1 VTETTLSAIRSP
13 RARSLQGKR
22 AGFAS
27 RVTADAIDWGIVL
40 GIYVAILLG
49 IAAFRYFVTNEN
61 FNVPD
66 PDPLVTLVSQWFIA
80 ILYLTAGWA
89 GTGRTVGKNVM
100 GLRVIS
106 ANGARLGAARAFLRA
121 VICATLGAIALV
133 TIVISRKRSGI
144 HDYLVRTTVVY
155 DWSHP

>member
-1 VTETTLSAIRSP
+1 METTVSVIRSP

-22 AGFAS
+22 AGIAS

-49 IAAFRYFVTNEN
+49 IGATRYFVGNEN
-61 FNVPD
+61 FNMPD
-66 PDPLVTLVSQWFIA
+66 PDPLVTLVAQWVIA

-100 GLRVIS
+100 GLRVV
-106 ANGARLGAARAFLRA
+106 AADGSRVHFVRAFLRA
-121 VICATLGAIALV
+121 VICATLGAIALATV
-133 TIVISRKRSGI
+133 VISRKRSGI
-144 HDYLVRTTVVY
+144 HDFIVRTTVVY

>member
-1 VTETTLSAIRSP
+1 VTDTTLSAIRSP

-22 AGFAS
+22 AGIAS

-49 IAAFRYFVTNEN
+49 IAAFRYFVANEN
-61 FNVPD
+61 FDVPE
-66 PDPLVTLVSQWFIA
+66 PNPLVTLVAQWVIA

-100 GLRVIS
+100 GLRVVS
-106 ANGARLGAARAFLRA
+106 ANGGRLGAARAFLRA
-121 VICATLGAIALV
+121 IICASLGAIALATV
-133 TIVISRKRSGI
+133 VVSRKRSGI
-144 HDYLVRTTVVY
+144 HDFVVRTTVVY

>member
-1 VTETTLSAIRSP
+1 METTVSVIRSP

-22 AGFAS
+22 AGIAT

-40 GIYVAILLG
+40 GIYVAILFG
-49 IAAFRYFVTNEN
+49 IAATRYFVGNES

-66 PDPLVTLVSQWFIA
+66 PDPWVTLVSQWVIA

-100 GLRVIS
+100 GLRVVAGDGS
-106 ANGARLGAARAFLRA
+106 RLRAPRAFLRA

-133 TIVISRKRSGI
+133 TVVISRKRSGI
-144 HDYLVRTTVVY
+144 HDFIVRTTVVY

>member
-1 VTETTLSAIRSP
+1 MEATVSVIRSP

-22 AGFAS
+22 AGIAS
-27 RVTADAIDWGIVL
+27 RVAADAIDWGIVL
-40 GIYVAILLG
+40 GIYVAILFG
-49 IAAFRYFVTNEN
+49 IAAARYFVGNES

-66 PDPLVTLVSQWFIA
+66 PDPWVTLVGQWAIA

-100 GLRVIS
+100 GLRAIRADGS
-106 ANGARLGAARAFLRA
+106 RLGPKRAFFRA
-121 VICATLGAIALV
+121 VICATLGAIALATV
-133 TIVISRKRSGI
+133 IVSRKRSGI
-144 HDYLVRTTVVY
+144 HDFLLRTTVVY

>member
-1 VTETTLSAIRSP
+1 VTETAFSAIRSP

-22 AGFAS
+22 AGIAS

-40 GIYVAILLG
+40 AIYVAILFG
-49 IAAFRYFVTNEN
+49 IAAFRYFVANEN

-66 PDPLVTLVSQWFIA
+66 PNPLVTLVAQWVIA

-106 ANGARLGAARAFLRA
+106 ANGARLGIPRAFLRA
-121 VICATLGAIALV
+121 VICASLGAIALATV
-133 TIVISRKRSGI
+133 VISRKRSGI
-144 HDYLVRTTVVY
+144 HDYFVRTTVVY
-155 DWSHP
+155 DWTHP

>member
-1 VTETTLSAIRSP
+1 MEATVSVIRSP

-22 AGFAS
+22 AGIAS
-27 RVTADAIDWGIVL
+27 RVAADAIDWGIVL
-40 GIYVAILLG
+40 GIYIAILFG
-49 IAAFRYFVTNEN
+49 IAATRYFVGDDN

-66 PDPLVTLVSQWFIA
+66 PDPWVTLAAQWVIA

-100 GLRVIS
+100 GLRVVA
-106 ANGARLGAARAFLRA
+106 ANGSRLGAPRAFLRA
-121 VICATLGAIALV
+121 VICATLGAVALV
-133 TIVISRKRSGI
+133 TVVISRKRYGI
-144 HDYLVRTTVVY
+144 HDYIVRTTVVH

>member
-1 VTETTLSAIRSP
+1 METTVSVIRSP

-22 AGFAS
+22 AGIAS

-40 GIYVAILLG
+40 GIYVAILFG
-49 IAAFRYFVTNEN
+49 IAATRYFVGNEN

-66 PDPLVTLVSQWFIA
+66 PDPWVTLVAQWAIA

-100 GLRVIS
+100 GLRVIAADGS
-106 ANGARLGAARAFLRA
+106 RLRAARAFVRA
-121 VICATLGAIALV
+121 VVCATLGAIALV
-133 TIVISRKRSGI
+133 TVVVSRKRSGI
-144 HDYLVRTTVVY
+144 HDFLVRTTVVY
-155 DWSHP
+155 DWTHP